1 MKRSII
7 LIFLLINGIAFA
19 QTKRL
24 TLQEA
29 IQTAI
34 NNNVEVRQRELQ
46 TQSAE
51 VYYKQARYNL
61 LPSLNANINHGL
73 NRGRSIDPFTNA
85 YVNQKISYAN
95 YGVGSGVI
103 LFNGFGLQNSI
114 RQNLYAYDASK
125 LELQQA
131 KESLTLDVILAYLQ
145 ILNNEDLVELS
156 SRQIDLSQKQVQR
169 LEILN
174 KEGAINPSLLYDLR
188 GQLASDQVAVV
199 ERRNA
204 VGSSKL
210 LLSQLMNVPYD
221 PTVELERVSVEELL
235 TKYPF
240 TVDEVYQKA
249 LTELAFV
256 KAAEMRTKSA
266 EAGLKV
272 ARSELFPTVSLN
284 GGLNSN
290 YSSLAQREIFVNT
303 TDVPSN
309 NYVLVNNV
317 QVPVIMKQQ
326 NFNSERIGY
335 IDQLK
340 NNIFSNVGV
349 SLRIPIFNSFQAR
362 NRIKHAAIDVKNN
375 ELIEE
380 NTKLLLRQEV
390 DQSYLNMS
398 NAWERYKVLLEQV
411 NAYAES
417 FRAAEVRFNSGVG
430 NSVDYLI
437 ARNNLD
443 RANINL
449 LSAKYDYILR
459 VRILDFYRS
468 SR

>member
-349 SLRIPIFNSFQAR
+349 SLR
-362 NRIKHAAIDVKNN
+362 
-375 ELIEE
+375 
-380 NTKLLLRQEV
+380 
-390 DQSYLNMS
+390 
-398 NAWERYKVLLEQV
+398 
-411 NAYAES
+411 
-417 FRAAEVRFNSGVG
+417 
-430 NSVDYLI
+430 
-437 ARNNLD
+437 
-443 RANINL
+443 
-449 LSAKYDYILR
+449 
-459 VRILDFYRS
+459 
-468 SR
+468 